1 MAGVS
6 SGALRPRSP
15 GQGAS
20 PLDPHPKSRLD
31 FGVMARLVTASF
43 RVVLPRVAPAFMTR
57 SRRFAN
63 RGHLG
68 ACGRGVLDWLQG
80 EYRGRFHSPSPF
92 TLRAQETSR
101 EADHLE
107 NGRRRFLARSRPS
120 RGGTRCLEA
129 SEGRVSRLEP
139 GDEKRPPSRAGVV
152 DSNFEVGVEGREG
165 HGSGRSRV

>member
-20 PLDPHPKSRLD
+20 PLDPHPKSCLD

-80 EYRGRFHSPSPF
+80 EYRGRFHSPPPF

-107 NGRRRFLARSRPS
+107 SGRRRFLARSRPS
-120 RGGTRCLEA
+120 RGVTRCLEA
-129 SEGRVSRLEP
+129 SRGHAPRFEPRGKKLPTSRP
-139 GDEKRPPSRAGVV
+139 GVV
-152 DSNFEVGVEGREG
+152 DSDLEVGVEGREG